1 MLVSEALA
9 LIQSQGGFDPSVAQ
23 TSDTLMRSWLSTA
36 VAEAVA
42 EARWLK
48 QRREFGPTVIGI
60 SEYTVDTDVIWV
72 KSLRVGVSR
81 PWARTTLEDLWVAE
95 ADPGAVYLTDRTV
108 GAFAPVWESESAQDV
123 DDVPKL
129 VKIWP
134 TPTAAGLAITAVCA
148 VSHKPIV
155 AATSAAYQL
164 QLPDDLA
171 QKIAVDG
178 AVAIG
183 VQRVHERADLA
194 APYLARYADG
204 KALLKARANS
214 LIGGGVRYAR
224 IRGR

>member
-9 LIQSQGGFDPSVAQ
+9 LIQSQGGFDPTVAQ

-36 VAEAVA
+36 VQEAVA
-42 EARWLK
+42 EAKWLK
-48 QRREFGPTVIGI
+48 QRRKFGPTVADT
-60 SEYTVDTDVIWV
+60 SDYVVDDDVIWV

-81 PWARTTLEDLWVAE
+81 PWARATLEDLWVAE
-95 ADPGAVYLTDRTV
+95 ADPGSVYLTDRV
-108 GAFAPVWESESAQDV
+108 NGAFAPMWEEEAAQDV

-129 VKIWP
+129 VKLWP
-134 TPTAAGLAITAVCA
+134 TPTEAGLNIEAVCA
-148 VSHKPIV
+148 VNHKPIV
-155 AATSAAYQL
+155 VGTSSSYKL
-164 QLPDDLA
+164 QLPEDLA

-194 APYLARYADG
+194 APYLARYTDG
-204 KALLKARANS
+204 KAQLKARANS
-214 LIGGGVRYAR
+214 LIGGGVRYVR